1 MTTAV
6 NSHEIIR
13 DILAL
18 VAKKMQVDATT
29 LAADTDLFAAG
40 LDSIALMGVVAH
52 WRAMGHPVDFASL
65 ARDPRADAWA
75 SYLALPL
82 MQQTQ
87 DSSISSTLKN
97 DAPLRRSVRQDEPF
111 ALAPMQYAY
120 WLGRD
125 PKQPFGGVSAHL
137 YTEFQFTNS
146 RVTAN
151 NLEPQRLSKALDI
164 LVARHPS
171 LRLKVTGD
179 GKQVHLPISHNVPLV
194 LNDLRA
200 LTAAKADEQ
209 LNAIRQTYSA
219 QMLNI
224 EAGEV
229 LAIALSLMPDGSHR
243 LHLDVDMISA
253 DAVSYRTLLRELAL
267 LYEDI
272 NAKLPSLTSTYR
284 DFRIASEASWPSI
297 KETDGQWWQNR
308 LEQLPEGPQLPLK
321 ESLSATPQTSRRH
334 FHFDANLRQQL
345 YRQCLQRG
353 LTPAAVLATVLAET
367 LAGWSREPRFLLNVP
382 LFLRPMGEQDFSG
395 VVGDFSSSLM
405 LDVDMSGN
413 QAFAERAKQV
423 QRRLHEDVTHAGYNG
438 VQVLRDLGRLKGRQ
452 VTAPVV
458 FTSALNLGELFDT
471 AVRRV
476 FGDPIWVI
484 SQGPQVLLD
493 TQITE
498 LDDGLLL
505 NWDCREDA
513 FVDGVLDAMFAF
525 FRESVESLATAPE
538 AWSECLAKRL
548 PVERTRPQIS
558 CNAPSLHEKPSA
570 PPETPLERAVAAV
583 WRGVI
588 GGDGSNAHQN
598 LFAAGGDS
606 VLANTLVAQ
615 LREIFGVPAIDM
627 QRLFNAPTIAGL
639 AEAIGNAGD
648 LERATQIATVYC
660 EIMELDDDALLAE
673 LERVEVEGAAS

>member
-1 MTTAV
+1 MNTALT
-6 NSHEIIR
+6 SPEIIS

-18 VAKKMQVDATT
+18 VATKMQIEAST

-40 LDSIALMGVVAH
+40 LDSITLMGLVSH
-52 WRAMGHPVDFASL
+52 WRAKGHPVDFASL

-75 SYLALPL
+75 SFLALPL
-82 MQQTQ
+82 VQPQA
-87 DSSISSTLKN
+87 SSTLKN
-97 DAPLRRSVRQDEPF
+97 DTPLRRSIRQDEPF

-125 PKQPFGGVSAHL
+125 PKQPLGGVSAHL
-137 YTEFQFTNS
+137 YTEFQSKKSGAT
-146 RVTAN
+146 VKD
-151 NLEPQRLSKALDI
+151 LDPQRLAKALDI

-179 GKQVHLPISHNVPLV
+179 GKQTHLPTSHTIPLV
-194 LNDLRA
+194 LNDLRE
-200 LTAAKADEQ
+200 LLQAKADEQ
-209 LNAIRQTYSA
+209 LDTIRHNYSA
-219 QMLNI
+219 QMLDI

-229 LAIALSLMPDGSHR
+229 LAIALSLLPNGSHR

-267 LYEDI
+267 LYED
-272 NAKLPSLTSTYR
+272 ADTELPPLASTYR
-284 DFRIASEASWPSI
+284 DFRVASEAAWPTI
-297 KETDGQWWQNR
+297 KETAGQWWQAR
-308 LEQLPEGPQLPLK
+308 LGDLPEGPQLPLK
-321 ESLSATPQTSRRH
+321 ESLSANPQTSRRH
-334 FHFDANLRQQL
+334 FHFDSNLRQQL

-353 LTPAAVLATVLAET
+353 VTPAAALATVLAET
-367 LAGWSREPRFLLNVP
+367 LAGWSKEPRFLLNVP
-382 LFLRPMGEQDFSG
+382 LFLRPTGEQDFSG
-395 VVGDFSSSLM
+395 VVGDFSSSVM
-405 LDVDMSGN
+405 LDVDMSGT

-458 FTSALNLGELFDT
+458 FTSALNLGELFDP

-476 FGDPIWVI
+476 FGDPIWII

-498 LDDGLLL
+498 LDNGLLL

-513 FVDGVLDAMFAF
+513 FVDGVLDAMFSF
-525 FRESVESLATAPE
+525 FRKSVEVLATAPE
-538 AWSECLAKRL
+538 AWSECLADRL
-548 PVERTRPQIS
+548 PAERTRPQIS
-558 CNAPSLHEKPSA
+558 CYAPSLHEKPSA
-570 PPETPLERAVAAV
+570 PPQTPLERAVAAV

-615 LREIFGVPAIDM
+615 LRDIFGVPAVDM

-639 AEAIGNAGD
+639 AETIGNAGD

-673 LERVEVEGAAS
+673 LEGTELEGAAS

>member
-1 MTTAV
+1 MSNAV
-6 NSHEIIR
+6 TSPAKVS

-18 VAKKMQVDATT
+18 VAAKMQVDAGT
-29 LAADTDLFAAG
+29 LAADTDLFVAG
-40 LDSIALMGVVAH
+40 LDSITLMGLVAY
-52 WRAMGHPVDFASL
+52 WRAAGYQVDFASL
-65 ARDPRADAWA
+65 ARDPRAEVWA

-82 MQQTQ
+82 APTTTAP
-87 DSSISSTLKN
+87 SALKL
-97 DAPLRRSVRQDEPF
+97 DAQGRRSARQDEPF

-125 PKQPFGGVSAHL
+125 PKQPLGGVSAHL
-137 YTEFQFTNS
+137 YTEFQSTNGS
-146 RVTAN
+146 TTLN
-151 NLEPQRLSKALDI
+151 QLDPERLSKALGI

-179 GKQVHLPISHNVPLV
+179 GKQVHLPISHTIPLA
-194 LNDLRA
+194 LNDLRD
-200 LTAAKADEQ
+200 LAAAQANAQ
-209 LNAIRQTYSA
+209 LDAIRHDYSA

-229 LAIALSLMPDGSHR
+229 LAIALSLLPDGSHR

-272 NAKLPSLTSTYR
+272 NADLAPLTATYK
-284 DFRIASEASWPSI
+284 DFRAASEARWPAI
-297 KETDGQWWQNR
+297 QETDGQWWQDR
-308 LEQLPEGPQLPLK
+308 LGDLPEGPQLPLK
-321 ESLSATPQTSRRH
+321 DVLGASPQTSRRH
-334 FHFDANLRQQL
+334 FQFDPALRQQL

-367 LAGWSREPRFLLNVP
+367 LAGWSKVPRFLLNVP
-382 LFLRPMGEQDFSG
+382 LFLRPMGELDLAG
-395 VVGDFSSSLM
+395 VVGDFSSSVM
-405 LDVDMSGN
+405 LDVDMSGPTP
-413 QAFAERAKQV
+413 FVERAKQV
-423 QRRLHEDVTHAGYNG
+423 QGRLHQDVTHAGYNG

-458 FTSALNLGELFDT
+458 FTSALNLGELFDP

-476 FGDPIWVI
+476 FGDPIWII

-498 LDDGLLL
+498 LDQGLLL

-513 FVDGVLDAMFAF
+513 FVEGVLDAMFAF
-525 FRESVESLATAPE
+525 FRQSVEALATAPE
-538 AWSECLAKRL
+538 AWSECLADAL
-548 PVERTRPQIS
+548 PAERVRPQVS
-558 CNAPSLHEKPSA
+558 CYTPSRQEKPSA
-570 PPETPLERAVAAV
+570 PPHTPLERAVAAV

-615 LREIFGVPAIDM
+615 LREIFGVAAVDM
-627 QRLFNAPTIAGL
+627 QRLFNSPTIAGL
-639 AEAIGNAGD
+639 AETIGNSGD
-648 LERATQIATVYC
+648 LEHATQIARVYC
-660 EIMELDDDALLAE
+660 EIMELDDEALLAE
-673 LERVEVEGAAS
+673 LEGVAS

>member
-1 MTTAV
+1 MNTALT
-6 NSHEIIR
+6 SPEIIS

-18 VAKKMQVDATT
+18 VATKMQIAAST

-40 LDSIALMGVVAH
+40 LDSITLMGLVAH
-52 WRAMGHPVDFASL
+52 WRAKGHPVDFASL

-75 SYLALPL
+75 SFLALSLVQP
-82 MQQTQ
+82 QA
-87 DSSISSTLKN
+87 SSTLKN
-97 DAPLRRSVRQDEPF
+97 DTPLRRSIRQDEPF

-125 PKQPFGGVSAHL
+125 PKQPLGGVSAHL
-137 YTEFQFTNS
+137 YTEFQSKKSGAT
-146 RVTAN
+146 VKD
-151 NLEPQRLSKALDI
+151 LDPQRLAKALDI
-164 LVARHPS
+164 LVARHSS

-179 GKQVHLPISHNVPLV
+179 GKQTHLPTSHTIPLV
-194 LNDLRA
+194 LNDLRE
-200 LTAAKADEQ
+200 LPQAKADEQ
-209 LNAIRQTYSA
+209 LDTIRHNYSA
-219 QMLNI
+219 QMLDI

-229 LAIALSLMPDGSHR
+229 LAIALSLLPDGSHR

-267 LYEDI
+267 LYEYTDTE
-272 NAKLPSLTSTYR
+272 LPPLTSTYR
-284 DFRIASEASWPSI
+284 DFRVASEAAWPTI
-297 KETDGQWWQNR
+297 KETAGQWWQVR
-308 LEQLPEGPQLPLK
+308 LGDLPEGPQLPLK
-321 ESLSATPQTSRRH
+321 ESLSASPQTSRRH
-334 FHFDANLRQQL
+334 FHFDSNLRQQL

-353 LTPAAVLATVLAET
+353 VTPAAALATVLAET
-367 LAGWSREPRFLLNVP
+367 LAGWSKEPRFLLNVP
-382 LFLRPMGEQDFSG
+382 LFLRPTGEQDFSG
-395 VVGDFSSSLM
+395 VVGDFSSSVM
-405 LDVDMSGN
+405 LDVDMSGT

-458 FTSALNLGELFDT
+458 FTSALNLGELFDP

-476 FGDPIWVI
+476 FGDPIWII

-498 LDDGLLL
+498 LDNGLLL

-513 FVDGVLDAMFAF
+513 FVDGVLDAMFSF
-525 FRESVESLATAPE
+525 FRQSVEALATEPE
-538 AWSECLAKRL
+538 AWSECLADRL
-548 PVERTRPQIS
+548 PAERTRPQIS
-558 CNAPSLHEKPSA
+558 CYAPSLHEKPSA
-570 PPETPLERAVAAV
+570 PPQTPLERAVAAV

-615 LREIFGVPAIDM
+615 LRDIFGVPAVDM

-639 AEAIGNAGD
+639 AETIGNAGD
-648 LERATQIATVYC
+648 FERATQIATVYC

-673 LERVEVEGAAS
+673 LEGTELEGAAS

>member
-1 MTTAV
+1 MNTAV
-6 NSHEIIR
+6 SSPAIISE
-13 DILAL
+13 ILAL
-18 VAKKMQVDATT
+18 VATKMQADAST
-29 LAADTDLFAAG
+29 LTADTDLFVAG
-40 LDSIALMGVVAH
+40 LDSITLMGLVAH
-52 WRAMGHPVDFASL
+52 WRSLGHPVDFASL
-65 ARDPRADAWA
+65 AREPRADAWA
-75 SYLALPL
+75 RYLALPV
-82 MQQTQ
+82 QQSRV
-87 DSSISSTLKN
+87 SSASDEESALVTKRKSI
-97 DAPLRRSVRQDEPF
+97 RIDEPF

-137 YTEFQFTNS
+137 YTEFQSSNS
-146 RVTAN
+146 RATGDS
-151 NLEPQRLSKALDI
+151 LDPQRLSAALGI

-171 LRLKVTGD
+171 LRLKVTSD
-179 GKQVHLPISHNVPLV
+179 GKQVHLPLNHNVPLV
-194 LNDLRA
+194 LNDLREMDE
-200 LTAAKADEQ
+200 AAASEQ
-209 LNAIRQTYSA
+209 LEAVRRTYSA
-219 QMLNI
+219 QMLDI
-224 EAGEV
+224 DAGQV
-229 LAIALSLMPDGSHR
+229 LAIALSLLPDGGHR

-272 NAKLPSLTSTYR
+272 DAALPPLTSTYK
-284 DFRIASEASWPSI
+284 DFRIASEARWPTL
-297 KETDGQWWQNR
+297 KETDGQWWQDR
-308 LEQLPEGPQLPLK
+308 LHNLPEGPQLPLK

-334 FHFDANLRQQL
+334 FHFDSTLRQQL

-367 LAGWSREPRFLLNVP
+367 LAGWSKEPRFLLNVP
-382 LFLRPMGEQDFSG
+382 LFLRPMGEQDYSG
-395 VVGDFSSSLM
+395 VVGDFSSSVM

-413 QAFAERAKQV
+413 QAFTERAKLV

-458 FTSALNLGELFDT
+458 FTSALNLGELFDP

-476 FGDPIWVI
+476 FGDPVWII

-498 LDDGLLL
+498 LDNGLLL

-513 FVDGVLDAMFAF
+513 FVDGVLDAMFTF
-525 FRESVESLATAPE
+525 FRQSVESLATEPE
-538 AWSECLAKRL
+538 AWSSCLAERL
-548 PVERTRPQIS
+548 PTERARPQLS
-558 CNAPSLHEKPSA
+558 CHTPYLPESPSA

-588 GGDGSNAHQN
+588 GGDADNKNQN

-615 LREIFGVPAIDM
+615 LREIFGVAAVDM

-639 AEAIGNAGD
+639 AETIANAGD
-648 LERATQIATVYC
+648 LEQATHIATVYC
-660 EIMELDDDALLAE
+660 EIMELDDEALMAE
-673 LERVEVEGAAS
+673 LEGASS